1 MILVYSTTLST
12 TSPTVLKFLEC
23 AAIQL
28 SAKMIDLSPF
38 FPNGSHPN
46 SLAYNGKS
54 VFNDIYM
61 SNVLILATT
70 S

>member
-1 MILVYSTTLST
+1 MILVYPTTLST
-12 TSPTVLKFLEC
+12 TSPTVLKFLER
-23 AAIQL
+23 AAIHL